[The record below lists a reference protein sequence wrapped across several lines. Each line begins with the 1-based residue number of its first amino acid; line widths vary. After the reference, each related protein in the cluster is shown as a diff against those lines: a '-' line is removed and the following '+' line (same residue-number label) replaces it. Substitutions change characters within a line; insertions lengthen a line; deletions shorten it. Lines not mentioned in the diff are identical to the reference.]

1 MKQPNK
7 FLLALLLLTGG
18 LQLGTLTGCV
28 GYVDGGG
35 PGYYGGGPWIGGD
48 VVVVGGGR
56 GWYDHG
62 GYVHPGGRGWH
73 R

>member
-1 MKQPNK
+1 MKQTKNYI
-7 FLLALLLLTGG
+7 FALLLLVGG

-28 GYVDGGG
+28 GYVGGG
-35 PGYYGGGPWIGGD
+35 GVYYGGDPWFHSD

-56 GWYDHG
+56 GWYGHG
-62 GYVHPGGRGWH
+62 GYVHPGGGWH